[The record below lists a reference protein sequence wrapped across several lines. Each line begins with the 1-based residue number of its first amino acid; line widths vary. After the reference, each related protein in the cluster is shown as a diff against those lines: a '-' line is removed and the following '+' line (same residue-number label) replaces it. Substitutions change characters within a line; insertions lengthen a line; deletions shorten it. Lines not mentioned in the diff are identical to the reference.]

1 MYSRPHHCSL
11 YCNAALKGFADPHK
25 SEEILMSFSLSSN
38 TFHYL
43 CVSIQPPLHPLFQ
56 LPHIKPHTHTHT
68 HMSTGST
75 KYNFMYIHGYKLKGR
90 KIRGPRRFDFSP
102 YSISSDVTK
111 TVKIIY
117 CKMPRI
123 LFALNVTSAV
133 MMEVSGHL
141 NSQAALPL
149 AVVNPI
155 SGG

>member
-1 MYSRPHHCSL
+1 MQLWKDLLTPIRVKKSWCHSL
-11 YCNAALKGFADPHK
+11 LALTRSIIYVYPFNRHF
-25 SEEILMSFSLSSN
+25 ILCFSFPTLSH
-38 TFHYL
+38 THT
-43 CVSIQPPLHPLFQ
+43 
-56 LPHIKPHTHTHT
+56 HTHTHT